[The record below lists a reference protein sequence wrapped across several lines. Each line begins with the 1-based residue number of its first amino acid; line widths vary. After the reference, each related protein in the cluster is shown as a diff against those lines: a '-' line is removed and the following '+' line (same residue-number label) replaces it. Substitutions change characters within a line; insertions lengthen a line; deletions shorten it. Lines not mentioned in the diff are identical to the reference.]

1 MVRAASRT
9 DTEDWIKKFSFIGL
23 QNHQKTGGAV
33 LNHAIPEKNIVA
45 AESPDVVDQT
55 TPGDSREKRG
65 KKTKKH
71 WNLGLILLYSIL
83 LEMQAIIC

>member
-1 MVRAASRT
+1 M
-9 DTEDWIKKFSFIGL
+9 
-23 QNHQKTGGAV
+23 
-33 LNHAIPEKNIVA
+33 NHAIPEKNIVV

-71 WNLGLILLYSIL
+71 
-83 LEMQAIIC
+83 